1 MTIKEEYNRAYRNY
15 LRRVNRAV
23 KQGYVVETVNRVKRP
38 TRASIRR
45 IKKLTGEYIRQHSG
59 LVNMTTGE
67 ILLPIK
73 NRKKRRS
80 IQKKNMELLSM
91 PLRAISDAVEMG
103 VAGSQEVSMS
113 DDILSLDNSY
123 EQIIANWYEQVR
135 TNFYWY
141 IAQFIEW
148 RTNELIEGKPAE
160 TRRRFAYVLTQNPD
174 VFPEPPYLS
183 RDAVNDSFNEIA
195 RLMELAPDSE
205 AYQDFASMYDF
216 IEPERFA
223 GVITNG

>member
-1 MTIKEEYNRAYRNY
+1 MTIKEEYKRAYRNY

-23 KQGYVVETVNRVKRP
+23 KQGYVVQVVGRVKRP

-45 IKKLTGEYIRQHSG
+45 LKKLTGEYIRQRSE
-59 LVNMTTGE
+59 LVDMTTGE

-73 NRKKRRS
+73 NRKKRRA
-80 IQKKNMELLSM
+80 IQKKNTKLLSM
-91 PLRAISDAVEMG
+91 PLRDISDIVETG
-103 VAGSQEVSMS
+103 VAGGQELSMS
-113 DDILSLDNSY
+113 DDTLSLDNSY
-123 EQIIANWYEQVR
+123 EQIITNWYEQVR

-148 RTNELIEGKPAE
+148 RTNELIEGKDSE

-174 VFPEPPYLS
+174 VFPEAPYQS
-183 RDAVNDSFNEIA
+183 RDAINDSFNEIA
-195 RLMELAPDSE
+195 RLMDLAPDSE

-216 IEPERFA
+216 IEPE
-223 GVITNG
+223 

>member
-23 KQGYVVETVNRVKRP
+23 KQGYVVEPVNRVKRP

-45 IKKLTGEYIRQHSG
+45 LRKLTGEYIRQHSE
-59 LVNMTTGE
+59 LVDMSTGE

-80 IQKKNMELLSM
+80 IQKKNAKLLSM
-91 PLRAISDAVEMG
+91 PLRDISDIVETG
-103 VAGSQEVSMS
+103 VAGGQEISMS
-113 DDILSLDNSY
+113 DDILSLENSY
-123 EQIIANWYEQVR
+123 EQIIANWYEQIR

-141 IAQFIEW
+141 IGQFIEW
-148 RTNELIEGKPAE
+148 RTNELIEGKNPE
-160 TRRRFAYVLTQNPD
+160 IRRRFAYVLTQNPD
-174 VFPEPPYLS
+174 VVPEPPYQS
-183 RDAVNDSFNEIA
+183 RDAVNESFNEIS

-216 IEPERFA
+216 IEPE
-223 GVITNG
+223 

>member
-23 KQGYVVETVNRVKRP
+23 KQGYVVEPVNRVKRP

-45 IKKLTGEYIRQHSG
+45 LRKLTGEYIRQHSE
-59 LVNMTTGE
+59 LVDMSTGE

-73 NRKKRRS
+73 NRKKRRA
-80 IQKKNMELLSM
+80 IQKKNVELLSM

-103 VAGSQEVSMS
+103 VIGSREIPMS
-113 DDILSLDNSY
+113 DDILSLENSY
-123 EQIIANWYEQVR
+123 EQIIANWYEQIR

-141 IAQFIEW
+141 IGQFIEW
-148 RTNELIEGKPAE
+148 RTNELVEGKDSE

-174 VFPEPPYLS
+174 VFPEAPYQS
-183 RDAVNDSFNEIA
+183 RDAVNDSFNEIS
-195 RLMELAPDSE
+195 RLMDLAPDSE

-216 IEPERFA
+216 IEPE
-223 GVITNG
+223 

>member
-1 MTIKEEYNRAYRNY
+1 MTIKEEYKRAYANY

-23 KQGYVVETVNRVKRP
+23 KQGYVVEVVNRVKRP

-45 IKKLTGEYIRQHSG
+45 LRKLTGEYIRQRSE
-59 LVNMTTGE
+59 LVDMSTGE

-73 NRKKRRS
+73 NRKKRRAV
-80 IQKKNMELLSM
+80 QKKNVELLSK
-91 PLRAISDAVEMG
+91 PLRDISDTFETG
-103 VAGSQEVSMS
+103 VAGGQELLMS
-113 DDILSLDNSY
+113 DDTLSVENSY
-123 EQIIANWYEQVR
+123 EQIIANWYEQIR

-148 RTNELIEGKPAE
+148 RTNELIEGKGSE

-174 VFPEPPYLS
+174 VFPEAPYQS
-183 RDAVNDSFNEIA
+183 RDAVNDSFNEIS
-195 RLMELAPDSE
+195 RLMDLAPDSE

-216 IEPERFA
+216 IEPE
-223 GVITNG
+223 

>member
-23 KQGYVVETVNRVKRP
+23 KQGYVVEVANRVKRP

-45 IKKLTGEYIRQHSG
+45 LRKLTGEYIRQHSE
-59 LVNMTTGE
+59 LVDMSTGE
-67 ILLPIK
+67 ILSPIK
-73 NRKKRRS
+73 NRKKRRA
-80 IQKKNMELLSM
+80 IQKKNVELLSM
-91 PLRAISDAVEMG
+91 PLRAISDTVEMG
-103 VAGSQEVSMS
+103 VTGVQEMSMS

-123 EQIIANWYEQVR
+123 EQIIANWYEQIR

-148 RTNELIEGKPAE
+148 RTNELIEGKNPE
-160 TRRRFAYVLTQNPD
+160 IRRRFAYVLTQNPD
-174 VFPEPPYLS
+174 VVPEPPYQS
-183 RDAVNDSFNEIA
+183 RDAVNESFNEIS
-195 RLMELAPDSE
+195 RLMDLAPDSE

-216 IEPERFA
+216 IEPE
-223 GVITNG
+223 

>member
-23 KQGYVVETVNRVKRP
+23 KQGYVVQAVGRVKRP

-45 IKKLTGEYIRQHSG
+45 LKKLTGEYIRQHSE
-59 LVNMTTGE
+59 LVDISTGE

-73 NRKKRRS
+73 NRKKR
-80 IQKKNMELLSM
+80 IAVQKKNVELLSK
-91 PLRAISDAVEMG
+91 PLRVISDTVETG
-103 VAGSQEVSMS
+103 VGGTQEISMS
-113 DDILSLDNSY
+113 DDILSLENSY
-123 EQIIANWYEQVR
+123 EQIISNWYEQIR

-148 RTNELIEGKPAE
+148 RTNELVEGKDSE
-160 TRRRFAYVLTQNPD
+160 TRRRFAYVLTQNPN
-174 VFPEPPYLS
+174 VFPEAPYQS
-183 RDAVNDSFNEIA
+183 RDAINDSFNEIA
-195 RLMELAPDSE
+195 RLMDLAPDSE

-216 IEPERFA
+216 IETE
-223 GVITNG
+223 